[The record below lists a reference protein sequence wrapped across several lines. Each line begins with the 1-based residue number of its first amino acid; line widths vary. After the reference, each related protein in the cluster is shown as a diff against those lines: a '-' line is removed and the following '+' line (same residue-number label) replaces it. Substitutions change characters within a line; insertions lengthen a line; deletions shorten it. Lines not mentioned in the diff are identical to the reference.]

1 MAAEGPPMTTHSR
14 AMPALEVA
22 DRGLAESVLSAAFS
36 TWSSKRAVKR
46 LVLAWGGLPCPGGV
60 PRQAEETDGV
70 KASAVDSPRLWH
82 QLGGA
87 AGTALGVHAL
97 ELGLEAGGTL
107 TVAKSWG
114 GGYSAPS

>member
-1 MAAEGPPMTTHSR
+1 MTTHSR
-14 AMPALEVA
+14 ARPALEVA
-22 DRGLAESVLSAAFS
+22 DRGLAESVLSAASS

-46 LVLAWGGLPCPGGV
+46 LVPAW
-60 PRQAEETDGV
+60 
-70 KASAVDSPRLWH
+70 ASAVDSPRLWH

-87 AGTALGVHAL
+87 AGTTLGVHAL